1 MIKMP
6 VEDFIYEVK
15 EEILSYEE
23 LGEAKANEWEKNFK
37 AWLSNDK
44 INKKNVKTIKDKLY
58 YMLDDESDIF
68 DIADLYYSA
77 VEQKKEEDYWK
88 KFK

>member
-6 VEDFIYEVK
+6 IDDFIFEVK

-23 LGEAKANEWEKNFK
+23 LGEKKAEEWETNFK
-37 AWLSNDK
+37 AWLNNDK
-44 INKKNVKTIKDKLY
+44 IKKKNIKLNNDKVY

-68 DIADLYYSA
+68 GIADLYYSA

>member
-37 AWLSNDK
+37 AWLNNDK
-44 INKKNVKTIKDKLY
+44 INKKKVKTIKDKLY